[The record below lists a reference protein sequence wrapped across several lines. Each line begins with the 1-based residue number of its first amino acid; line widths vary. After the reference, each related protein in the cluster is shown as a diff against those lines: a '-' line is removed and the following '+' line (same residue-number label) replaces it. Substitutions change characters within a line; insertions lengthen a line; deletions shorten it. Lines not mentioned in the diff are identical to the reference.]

1 MQKNSETSHL
11 PKLALYYNTLYYN
24 KGVGGRNQYKIN
36 ACRNGYFQI
45 SWEEI

>member
-11 PKLALYYNTLYYN
+11 PKLALYYN

-36 ACRNGYFQI
+36 ACRNGYFRI